1 MPDRRVHRGSH
12 PEDAELFAP
21 AAWPRLQ
28 AATGDYS
35 WLLTRGYAEPSAIK
49 IVGDRYALNER
60 QRVAVARSACSDQ
73 AVEVRRAKQVAP
85 EAIRGQPLWI
95 DAFNLLTTIE
105 VALGGG
111 VILAARDG
119 CYRDIASVHGT
130 YRKVEETRPSIELAG
145 RLIHELRPGEC
156 VWYLDRPV
164 GNSGRLRSILL
175 EVARER
181 NWNWHVELVAN
192 PDPILSTAT
201 AIVAT
206 ADSVILDQCARW
218 ANLAREVIDRFVPD
232 AHVVP
237 VELLAREQRS

>member
-1 MPDRRVHRGSH
+1 MSVKMPDRRVHRGPH

-21 AAWPRLQ
+21 ASWPRLQ

-49 IVGDRYALNER
+49 IVGDRYALNDR

-73 AVEVRRAKQVAP
+73 AFEARRAKCVAL
-85 EAIRGQPLWI
+85 EAIRSQPLWI
-95 DAFNLLTTIE
+95 DGFNLLTTIE

-130 YRKVEETRPSIELAG
+130 YRTVEETRPSIELVG
-145 RLIHELRPGEC
+145 QLIHELRPVDC

-175 EVARER
+175 DVARER
-181 NWNWHVELVAN
+181 NWNWRVELVAN
-192 PDPILSTAT
+192 PDPILSTAS

-206 ADSVILDQCARW
+206 ADSAILDRCARW
-218 ANLAREVIDRFVPD
+218 ANLGREVIARYIPG
-232 AHVVP
+232 ARVVP
-237 VELLAREQRS
+237 VAAR

>member
-1 MPDRRVHRGSH
+1 MPDRRRHRGPH

-28 AATGDYS
+28 AAVADYS
-35 WLLTRGYAEPSAIK
+35 WLLTRGYAEPSAMK
-49 IVGDRYALNER
+49 IVGDRHALNER

-73 AVEVRRAKQVAP
+73 ALELRRSKQVAL
-85 EAIRGQPLWI
+85 EGVRGEPLWI
-95 DAFNLLTTIE
+95 DGFNILTTIE

-130 YRKVEETRPSIELAG
+130 YRKVEETRPSVEIAGQLIEAM
-145 RLIHELRPGEC
+145 RPGDC
-156 VWYLDRPV
+156 VWYLDSPV

-175 EVARER
+175 ETARER
-181 NWNWHVELVAN
+181 SRDWRVELVAN
-192 PDPILSTAT
+192 PDAILSSST

-206 ADSVILDQCARW
+206 ADSVILDRCARW
-218 ANLAREVIDRFVPD
+218 ANLGREAIARYVPR
-232 AHVVP
+232 ARVVP
-237 VELLAREQRS
+237 VAGS